1 MHSKIFLA
9 FIAIVII
16 AGGGFFLIE
25 KGILP
30 GSGLLAAVLGS
41 SGDVLPPLGT
51 STPQTTEIG
60 QSLRRYQNNTYHFQL
75 DFPDTLQVIE
85 YKERDN
91 AISVTFMNADNSQSF
106 EIYVTPYGATQIDQT
121 RFKLDE
127 PSGRYLDPQQVV
139 IDGAQATLFTGYNPI
154 MGDTREVWFIHGGY
168 LYEVATYKDLDAWL
182 GGVMQNFKF
191 L

>member
-1 MHSKIFLA
+1 MKKIFFAAAGLLL
-9 FIAIVII
+9 VLSI
-16 AGGGFFLIE
+16 AGFMYIRAQN
-25 KGILP
+25 
-30 GSGLLAAVLGS
+30 SAATTEV
-41 SGDVLPPLGT
+41 PPPIAT
-51 STPQTTEIG
+51 STPVTTPLPKNMR
-60 QSLRRYQNNTYHFQL
+60 QYANAAYHFSISY
-75 DFPDTLQVIE
+75 PDTLTLTE
-85 YKERDN
+85 YKEAN
-91 AISVTFMNADNSQSF
+91 GAITDTFMNADNSQSF
-106 EIYVTPYGATQIDQT
+106 EIYVTPYGGTQIDQT

-127 PSGRYLDPQQVV
+127 PSGRYVDPQQVV